1 MCACMRGT
9 VRKRKLNNDGSA
21 IVTVLVVVAFITI
34 LATVMLYVSGMNFR
48 TKVADYRT
56 KESFYQ
62 AETPV
67 EELRAQLVKDVEVAF
82 AKAYTAAVS
91 EYSGMGDEGAREA
104 NYRQYFCDELNAI
117 WEKRCGEIPDTN
129 PKLLDWKKGI
139 ISVISST
146 EAGSYLDISVLPASK
161 LDTSEGENGR
171 VFLRGVVFTY
181 DSPDYYT
188 SIISTDYCITIPRVN
203 WSGTYESAAAPT
215 SDYFNGDFASCV
227 NYMNWTKQ

>member
-1 MCACMRGT
+1 MRGT
-9 VRKRKLNNDGSA
+9 ARKGKWNNDGSA

-34 LATVMLYVSGMNFR
+34 LATVMLYVSGMNFQ
-48 TKVADYRT
+48 TKVADYRA

-91 EYSGMGDEGAREA
+91 EYSGMGDEGTREA
-104 NYRQYFCDELNAI
+104 NYCQYFCDELNAI
-117 WEKRCGEIPDTN
+117 WAKRCGEIPDTN
-129 PKLLDWKKGI
+129 PKLLDWEKGI
-139 ISVISST
+139 ISVISAT
-146 EAGSYLDISVLPASK
+146 EAESYLDISVSPASG
-161 LDTSEGENGR
+161 LDTSDGGNGR
-171 VFLRGVVFTY
+171 VFLKGVVFTY
-181 DSPDYYT
+181 DSPDGYT

-203 WSGTYESAAAPT
+203 WSGTYESGAAATPEPG
-215 SDYFNGDFASCV
+215 YFNGDFAGCV